1 MYTKE
6 AIQNY
11 VIMENF
17 LSKFIND
24 NAQKIIDS
32 LLPFVGKKLRTQTG
46 FVAKYIKP
54 EITEPIL
61 TNEMLN
67 IGITKIIAQLSFD
80 VYSTSMNA
88 KIRFSIYG
96 TQESLFGYKYQY
108 QNPYRSSYID
118 ASFLTISN
126 NDLTLVKIDNF
137 NPIPALNS
145 EQVIQEYQ
153 TAVQLKE
160 QYKTAASKVNYRLR
174 TDIN

>member
-67 IGITKIIAQLSFD
+67 IGITKIIAQPK
-80 VYSTSMNA
+80 NR
-88 KIRFSIYG
+88 I
-96 TQESLFGYKYQY
+96 
-108 QNPYRSSYID
+108 
-118 ASFLTISN
+118 
-126 NDLTLVKIDNF
+126 
-137 NPIPALNS
+137 
-145 EQVIQEYQ
+145 
-153 TAVQLKE
+153 
-160 QYKTAASKVNYRLR
+160 
-174 TDIN
+174 